1 MYDYVHMGSC
11 VVLSYSAVQ
20 HYPALHLAPVGA
32 VPQQERRRRPIMD
45 YTYYGTNQE
54 CLPYAP
60 THAMQFG
67 TALQRII
74 QPLIYC
80 DPSHGPRLLAKVDLA
95 DGYYRVP
102 LSPEAALGLA
112 VIIPSD
118 SLPTRNP
125 SLRFL

>member
-1 MYDYVHMGSC
+1 MYDYVHMGYW
-11 VVLSYSAVQ
+11 VVLPYSAVR
-20 HYPALHLAPVGA
+20 HYPALHLAPAG
-32 VPQQERRRRPIMD
+32 VPQRERRSRPIMD

-74 QPLIYC
+74 QRLVYC
-80 DPSHGPRLLAKVDLA
+80 DPSHGPPLLSKVDLA

-102 LSPEAALGLA
+102 ISPEAALGLA